1 MLREVDSSTPFLDH
15 VDFWA
20 SFLNRDPDKWSQ
32 SGDDSQDSEGC
43 DVMPC
48 LELLD
53 HLGAELGKEPIL
65 GQRGMVATFQ
75 ETGAIAG
82 SWEDGLD
89 QMMERLA
96 CLAKDSAIYSV
107 GNGAL
112 LIVSKK
118 RSNEI

>member
-1 MLREVDSSTPFLDH
+1 MLREVDSSTPFLDR

-20 SFLNRDPDKWSQ
+20 LFLNRDPDKWSQ

-48 LELLD
+48 LELLE

-65 GQRGMVATFQ
+65 GQRGMFATFQ

-82 SWEDGLD
+82 SWEDGLE
-89 QMMERLA
+89 QMME

-107 GNGAL
+107 GNGTL
-112 LIVSKK
+112 LIISKE